1 MRPNDRTER
10 DALND
15 AGLRVRMV
23 GQQLKSEGMDPNA
36 PITRDVFLASLD
48 RIVEEL
54 GKLSQRIDG
63 LEKRIDATAGAMRYS
78 GEWVP
83 GFEYD
88 PGNVVEF
95 GAEVFVCV
103 QPRELDQPPGR
114 FTGWA
119 KLPMEA

>member
-1 MRPNDRTER
+1 MSIKLELMREHIDPRK
-10 DALND
+10 A
-15 AGLRVRMV
+15 ASVGLL
-23 GQQLKSEGMDPNA
+23 G
-36 PITRDVFLASLD
+36 DVVDKLTDELA
-48 RIVEEL
+48 
-54 GKLSQRIDG
+54 KLSQRITA

-95 GAEVFVCV
+95 GAAVFVCV
-103 QPRELDQPPGR
+103 QPRELDQPPSR
-114 FTGWA
+114 RNGWA